1 MKKFWKGLVLLAVTA
16 SVSACS
22 GNLRDIAEIILY
34 PYDKRKPEK
43 KTVKDV
49 RRLK

>member
-22 GNLRDIAEIILY
+22 G
-34 PYDKRKPEK
+34 
-43 KTVKDV
+43 KTGETKEGETDSVGS
-49 RRLK
+49 